1 MYIVQRS
8 FEGDELSFLYCSL
21 LIFLDSIL
29 YGLMALI
36 VTKVTLLMIM
46 MVMLST
52 PGKVWKSKKSLH
64 AQKHVQ
70 LLNHMR
76 QASRLDGGM
85 RGGAGAKR
93 QGHLAAQGEDRGIV
107 IRDLRK
113 EYRLSRGRAR
123 VALKVP
129 AWLLRLSG
137 QRIIVMCCSLSR
149 GSTPPSKRARSRLC
163 WGTTGLARVPRSA

>member
-1 MYIVQRS
+1 
-8 FEGDELSFLYCSL
+8 
-21 LIFLDSIL
+21 
-29 YGLMALI
+29 MALI
-36 VTKVTLLMIM
+36 VTKVILLMIM

-70 LLNHMR
+70 LLNNMR

-85 RGGAGAKR
+85 RGGAGA
-93 QGHLAAQGEDRGIV
+93 QLQDHLAAQGEDRGIV

-129 AWLLRLSG
+129 G
-137 QRIIVMCCSLSR
+137 CSDCQGR
-149 GSTPPSKRARSRLC
+149 EI
-163 WGTTGLARVPRSA
+163 

>member
-1 MYIVQRS
+1 
-8 FEGDELSFLYCSL
+8 
-21 LIFLDSIL
+21 
-29 YGLMALI
+29 MALI
-36 VTKVTLLMIM
+36 VTKVILLMIM

-85 RGGAGAKR
+85 RGGKGAQR
-93 QGHLAAQGEDRGIV
+93 HGHLAAQGEDRGIV

-129 AWLLRLSG
+129 G
-137 QRIIVMCCSLSR
+137 CSDCQDREL
-149 GSTPPSKRARSRLC
+149 
-163 WGTTGLARVPRSA
+163 